1 MFWDREV
8 DVIVAGCG
16 AAGLAAAAELA
27 DAKLDAIV
35 FEKQSTIEDTS
46 TALCEGAFSFAGTDI
61 QERLGIQDSNSLLYK
76 DLMDIGQQKN
86 DEKLVRAYVKNQ
98 LDTFRWLNGF
108 GVKWATIE
116 AAAGMSVPRAHIT
129 NPIELLILLKQ
140 AVERKYVK
148 LIFKT
153 RVAELIADDAGGVI
167 GVKAEGAAGNLQIKV
182 RKGVVLATGGFGR
195 DMKRL
200 EAIDPRFVQ
209 MIPVVGPGHSGDGH
223 RMAENLGAYL
233 TDMKY
238 VKPSFG
244 ISATSPS
251 IATIS
256 VMFYNGA
263 IIVNKEGQRFVD
275 ESSSYKDIGK
285 IALNQP
291 DGVGYQIFDQK
302 IYEIGVDKAKIMP
315 PGKAMFGLD
324 ETRIKLLIKGNTI
337 QELAENIHIP
347 NEAFQKTIDIYNE
360 QVDAGKD
367 LSFGRA
373 TLAGQTGKTVR
384 IDTPPFYAYASKGTL
399 PGTYGGVVVDDDM
412 RVKNR
417 KGIIPGLYAAG
428 EIVGGFHGASYMTGT
443 AVAKA
448 LIFGRIAG
456 KNAAKS

>member
-1 MFWDREV
+1 MLWDKEV

-16 AAGLAAAAELA
+16 AAGLAAAVELA
-27 DAKLDAIV
+27 DAKLDVIL

-61 QERLGIQDSNSLLYK
+61 QEKLGIQDSNSLLFK
-76 DLMDIGQQKN
+76 DLMDTGQQKN
-86 DEKLVRAYVKNQ
+86 DEKLVRAYVNNQ
-98 LDTFRWLNGF
+98 LDTFRWLSGF
-108 GVKWATIE
+108 GVRWATIE

-129 NPIELLILLKQ
+129 NPVELLMLLKQ
-140 AVERKYVK
+140 AVERKYIK

-153 RVAELIADDAGGVI
+153 RVAELIPDDVGGVI
-167 GVKAEGAAGNLQIKV
+167 GVKTEGTAGSQQIKV
-182 RKGVVLATGGFGR
+182 RKGVILATGGFGR

-223 RMAENLGAYL
+223 QMAENLGAYL
-233 TDMKY
+233 TNMEY

-244 ISATSPS
+244 ISAISPS

-263 IIVNKEGQRFVD
+263 IIVNKEGKRFVD
-275 ESSSYKDIGK
+275 ESLSYKDIGE

-291 DGVGYQIFDQK
+291 DGLGYQIFDQK
-302 IYEIGVDKAKIMP
+302 IYEIGVDKGKMMP
-315 PGKAMFGLD
+315 PEKAMFGLD
-324 ETRIKLLIKGNTI
+324 ETRIKLLIKSNTV
-337 QELAENIHIP
+337 QELAEKINIPI
-347 NEAFQKTIDIYNE
+347 EAFQKTIERYNE
-360 QVDAGKD
+360 HANSGKD

-373 TLAGQTGKTVR
+373 TLAGQTGKIVR
-384 IDTPPFYAYASKGTL
+384 IDMPPFYAYASKGTL
-399 PGTYGGVVVDDDM
+399 PGTYGGIVVDEDM

-428 EIVGGFHGASYMTGT
+428 EIVGGFHGVSYMTGT